1 MGGHR
6 YTSRGDPRE
15 GMGQAKCHRLSDAH
29 SSFGAPLGL
38 LMGGG
43 QLLAVLEVHHRP
55 AVPTAVLPQDW
66 RCECAAGAAGLQ
78 CPTLQG

>member
-1 MGGHR
+1 
-6 YTSRGDPRE
+6 
-15 GMGQAKCHRLSDAH
+15 MGQAKCHHLSDAH
-29 SSFGAPLGL
+29 SSSGAPLGL

-43 QLLAVLEVHHRP
+43 QLLAVLEVPHQP
-55 AVPTAVLPQDW
+55 AVPAAVLPQDW

>member
-1 MGGHR
+1 
-6 YTSRGDPRE
+6 
-15 GMGQAKCHRLSDAH
+15 
-29 SSFGAPLGL
+29 
-38 LMGGG
+38 MGGG